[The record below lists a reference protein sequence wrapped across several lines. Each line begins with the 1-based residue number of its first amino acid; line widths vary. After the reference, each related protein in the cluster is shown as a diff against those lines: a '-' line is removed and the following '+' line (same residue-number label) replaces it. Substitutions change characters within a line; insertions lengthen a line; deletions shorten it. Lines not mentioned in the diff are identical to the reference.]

1 MTKLEKLPLFI
12 VLLLIALIPATG
24 SRFYVFLVTDILI
37 FAIFALSLNLM
48 LGYTGLVS
56 FGHAAYFGIGV
67 YTCALLIKKTG
78 LDFLI
83 TLPVAGVFGAT
94 GAFVIGLFCVRLT
107 KIYFAMLTLAFS
119 QIVWVIVFKWNTLTG
134 GDNGII
140 GINFPSYLDS
150 KVKFFYFVLIVFILV
165 VIVLRRIVNSPFG
178 RILIAI
184 RENPDRTEFIGIN
197 VKLFRLLAFVI
208 SGFFAAIA
216 GGMFCMFN
224 NSAFPDYLHWPVSA
238 EVLIMTLLG
247 GKYNFFGPVIGAASL
262 LYLRMLSTSYTEYWS
277 LILGIILCLLLFFFP
292 NGIAGFVQDR
302 FHRWKTKK

>member
-302 FHRWKTKK
+302 FYRWKTKK